1 MGTDCKFIR
10 DSGKNS
16 VTNTGLCGIIKLN
29 KYLMRGTQGDDN
41 DVKKMTKLLCALL
54 CGVLVCGAVAAAVP
68 KDDTD
73 VAPAPRQVQAAIMN
87 GKDPTTTETM
97 KKGETIQL
105 VVKQDDDSSEKQT
118 AGSGSGNP
126 SESESDWE
134 IQEQQGQNV
143 IELAP
148 KTGIVKAKEAGEAT
162 VVKRVTGGVAACK
175 IIVDDKTAV
184 EKLVI
189 KGSQDMRVG
198 ETQKLQLSIEPEQ
211 AQNDAEVTWKSDQ
224 PEILSVDET
233 GKVTAHQS
241 GSATI
246 TATADSVQGKLTISV
261 NPNLTAL
268 KIVPDSM
275 KMFVGDSI
283 AVQIEATPADANLDA
298 LQWKSDNAEI
308 AYYKDGRIY
317 GVGVGTTRITASVGD
332 VTASCTVRVAINGS
346 ISLDKKSMTLQVG
359 KTGQLQANTTG
370 ALEGQKITW
379 RSSNPAVASVDAAGK
394 VRANKEGSA
403 EITAEALGVKAAC
416 QVTVT
421 GSKKQPDNNK
431 PTNNKPNNNII
442 GTKRPITG
450 IGSTFLYMPRQN
462 TGSTF
467 LYMPGSTVTI
477 SEFAYTMP
485 KNVPDVVYLTID
497 SKLDDVTS
505 SIADT
510 LSANAMQATF
520 FVSIDNLYGAD
531 DTLRHLTGDGNSVGL
546 LLTPEQANSG
556 NAVALLDQANEQL
569 SVITGMPTRLV
580 RISGGSSG
588 KLNRDAL
595 HALLNAGYRV
605 WDWNTSANESSQAA
619 DASYRAVSKAIDTTG
634 TVAVRFDGSVA
645 TDTVFR
651 QLLPYM
657 KYCGIQAKAIQAS
670 DNAVCNTAAG

>member
-68 KDDTD
+68 KDDN
-73 VAPAPRQVQAAIMN
+73 AAIAAPVR
-87 GKDPTTTETM
+87 KQIVLEPDKPRTATM
-97 KKGETIQL
+97 KIGEQ
-105 VVKQDDDSSEKQT
+105 VKLAIGYANAGIKSESQ
-118 AGSGSGNP
+118 GSGSGE
-126 SESESDWE
+126 ESGQDTPWGILDDSDAVTVDAETGVVTAEKEGTATIGKNLADGRE
-134 IQEQQGQNV
+134 ILCTIKVSGYAVKQITIEGTQE
-143 IELAP
+143 
-148 KTGIVKAKEAGEAT
+148 
-162 VVKRVTGGVAACK
+162 
-175 IIVDDKTAV
+175 
-184 EKLVI
+184 
-189 KGSQDMRVG
+189 MRIG

-261 NPNLTAL
+261 QPGLTGILL
-268 KIVPDSM
+268 KPQ
-275 KMFVGDSI
+275 KMELHVGES
-283 AVQIEATPADANLDA
+283 AGIEADPVPADADLEGLTWNS
-298 LQWKSDNAEI
+298 SDESV
-308 AYYKDGRIY
+308 AYYKDGTIY
-317 GVGVGTTRITASVGD
+317 AAGAGTAKITASVGSVSAACD
-332 VTASCTVRVAINGS
+332 VRVVIDGGITITPNRV
-346 ISLDKKSMTLQVG
+346 SLE
-359 KTGQLQANTTG
+359 TGNSKQLTANVTG
-370 ALEGQKITW
+370 DLKGQKITW
-379 RSSNPAVASVDAAGK
+379 RSSNPAVASVDVAGK

-431 PTNNKPNNNII
+431 PTNNKPNNNIT

-485 KNVPDVVYLTID
+485 KNVPDAVYLTID

-531 DTLRHLTGDGNSVGL
+531 DTLRHLTGNGNSVGL

>member
-10 DSGKNS
+10 DFSKNS

-29 KYLMRGTQGDDN
+29 KYLMRGSQGDDN

-54 CGVLVCGAVAAAVP
+54 CGVLVCGAVAVAVP
-68 KDDTD
+68 KDDQETTP
-73 VAPAPRQVQAAIMN
+73 VPRQVPVEIVT
-87 GKDPTTTETM
+87 GDSKTSVSM
-97 KKGETIQL
+97 KQNEQIQL
-105 VVKQDDDSSEKQT
+105 VVKEESQPEQPMT
-118 AGSGSGNP
+118 GSGSGNP
-126 SESESDWE
+126 SDSESDWE
-134 IQEQQGQNV
+134 IKEGNDI
-143 IELAP
+143 IELDGT
-148 KTGIVKAKEAGEAT
+148 TGVVSTKKAGIAEVA
-162 VVKRVTGGVAACK
+162 KRVKGGVAACV
-175 IIVDDKTAV
+175 IEVSGYAV
-184 EKLVI
+184 EQI
-189 KGSQDMRVG
+189 TIEGAQEMRIG
-198 ETQKLQLSIEPEQ
+198 ETQNLKLSIMPTE
-211 AQNDAEVTWKSDQ
+211 AQDDANVTWTSDR

-246 TATADSVQGKLTISV
+246 TATADSAQGKLTISV
-261 NPNLTAL
+261 QPGLTGILL
-268 KIVPDSM
+268 KPQ
-275 KMFVGDSI
+275 KMELHVGGS
-283 AVQIEATPADANLDA
+283 AGIEADPVPADADLEGLTWNS
-298 LQWKSDNAEI
+298 SDESV
-308 AYYKDGRIY
+308 AYYKDGTIY
-317 GVGVGTTRITASVGD
+317 AAGAGTAKITASVGSVSATCD
-332 VTASCTVRVAINGS
+332 VRVVVDGGITITPNRV
-346 ISLDKKSMTLQVG
+346 SLE
-359 KTGQLQANTTG
+359 TGNSKQLTANTTG
-370 ALEGQKITW
+370 DLKGQKITW

-403 EITAEALGVKAAC
+403 EITAEALGAKAAC

-431 PTNNKPNNNII
+431 PTNNKPNNNIT
-442 GTKRPITG
+442 GTKKPITG
-450 IGSTFLYMPRQN
+450 TGSTFLYVPRQN

-485 KNVPDVVYLTID
+485 KNVPDAVYLTID

-619 DASYRAVSKAIDTTG
+619 DASYQAVSKAIDTTG
-634 TVAVRFDGSVA
+634 TVAVRFDGTVA

>member
-10 DSGKNS
+10 DFSKNS

-29 KYLMRGTQGDDN
+29 KYLMRGSQGDDN

-54 CGVLVCGAVAAAVP
+54 CGVLVCGAVAVAVP
-68 KDDTD
+68 KDDN
-73 VAPAPRQVQAAIMN
+73 AAIAAPVR
-87 GKDPTTTETM
+87 KQIVLEPDKPRTATM
-97 KKGETIQL
+97 KIGEQ
-105 VVKQDDDSSEKQT
+105 VKLAIGYANAGIKSESQ
-118 AGSGSGNP
+118 GSGSGE
-126 SESESDWE
+126 ESGQDTPWGILDDSDAVTVDAETGVVTAEKEGTATIGKNLADGRE
-134 IQEQQGQNV
+134 ILCTIKVSGYAVKQITIEGTQE
-143 IELAP
+143 
-148 KTGIVKAKEAGEAT
+148 
-162 VVKRVTGGVAACK
+162 
-175 IIVDDKTAV
+175 
-184 EKLVI
+184 
-189 KGSQDMRVG
+189 MRIG

-233 GKVTAHQS
+233 GKVAAHQS

-283 AVQIEATPADANLDA
+283 AVQIETTPADANLDA

-317 GVGVGTTRITASVGD
+317 GIGVGTTRITASVGD

-379 RSSNPAVASVDAAGK
+379 RSSNPAVASVDASGK

-403 EITAEALGVKAAC
+403 EITAEALGAKAAC

-421 GSKKQPDNNK
+421 GGKKQPDNNK
-431 PTNNKPNNNII
+431 PTNNKPNNNIT
-442 GTKRPITG
+442 GTKKPITG
-450 IGSTFLYMPRQN
+450 TGSTFLYMPRQN

-485 KNVPDVVYLTID
+485 KNVPDAVYLTID

-546 LLTPEQANSG
+546 LLTPEQANGG

-619 DASYRAVSKAIDTTG
+619 DASYQAVSKAIDTTG

>member
-10 DSGKNS
+10 DFSKNS

-29 KYLMRGTQGDDN
+29 KYLMRGSQGDDN

-68 KDDTD
+68 KDDN
-73 VAPAPRQVQAAIMN
+73 AAIAAPVRTQIVLEPEN
-87 GKDPTTTETM
+87 QKTVTL
-97 KKGETIQL
+97 KIGEQIKL
-105 VVKQDDDSSEKQT
+105 AVGYISAGEKSENKT
-118 AGSGSGNP
+118 AGSG
-126 SESESDWE
+126 ESTSKETKWGVINDSDA
-134 IQEQQGQNV
+134 V
-143 IELAP
+143 IVDEE
-148 KTGIVKAKEAGEAT
+148 TGVVTAEKEGEAQVGKILADGREILCT
-162 VVKRVTGGVAACK
+162 IKVSGYAVKQIT
-175 IIVDDKTAV
+175 
-184 EKLVI
+184 I
-189 KGSQDMRVG
+189 KGTQEMRIG
-198 ETQKLQLSIEPEQ
+198 ETQNLKLSIKPTE
-211 AQNDAEVTWKSDQ
+211 AQDDANVTWKSDR

-246 TATADSVQGKLTISV
+246 TATADSAQGKLTISV

-283 AVQIEATPADANLDA
+283 AVQIETTPADANLDA

-317 GVGVGTTRITASVGD
+317 GIGVGTTRITASVGD
-332 VTASCTVRVAINGS
+332 VTASCTVRVAINGC

-431 PTNNKPNNNII
+431 PTNNKPNNNIT

-450 IGSTFLYMPRQN
+450 TGSTFLYMPRQN

-485 KNVPDVVYLTID
+485 KNVPDAVYLTID

-546 LLTPEQANSG
+546 LLTPEQANGG

>member
-29 KYLMRGTQGDDN
+29 KYLMRGSQGDDN

-54 CGVLVCGAVAAAVP
+54 CGVLVCGAVAVAVP
-68 KDDTD
+68 KDEQGTTP
-73 VAPAPRQVQAAIMN
+73 VPRQVPVEIVT
-87 GKDPTTTETM
+87 GDSKTSVSM
-97 KKGETIQL
+97 KQNEQIQL
-105 VVKQDDDSSEKQT
+105 VVKEESQPEQPMT
-118 AGSGSGNP
+118 GSGSGNP
-126 SESESDWE
+126 SDSESEWE
-134 IQEQQGQNV
+134 IKEGNDI
-143 IELAP
+143 IELDGT
-148 KTGIVKAKEAGEAT
+148 TGVVSAKKAGIAEVA
-162 VVKRVTGGVAACK
+162 KRVKGGVAACV
-175 IIVDDKTAV
+175 IQVSGYAV
-184 EKLVI
+184 EQI
-189 KGSQDMRVG
+189 TIEGTQEMRIG
-198 ETQKLQLSIEPEQ
+198 ETQNLKLSITPTE
-211 AQNDAEVTWKSDQ
+211 AQDDANVTWTSDR

-268 KIVPDSM
+268 KIVPDRM

-283 AVQIEATPADANLDA
+283 AVQIETTPADANLDA

-379 RSSNPAVASVDAAGK
+379 RSSTPAVASVDASGK
-394 VRANKEGSA
+394 VHANKEGSA
-403 EITAEALGVKAAC
+403 EITAEALGAKAAC

-431 PTNNKPNNNII
+431 PTNNKPNNNIT

-450 IGSTFLYMPRQN
+450 TGSTFLYVPRQN

-485 KNVPDVVYLTID
+485 KNVPDAVYLTID

-556 NAVALLDQANEQL
+556 SAVALLDQANEQL

-619 DASYRAVSKAIDTTG
+619 DASYQAVSKAIDTTG
-634 TVAVRFDGSVA
+634 TVAVRFDGTVA

>member
-10 DSGKNS
+10 DFSKNS

-54 CGVLVCGAVAAAVP
+54 CGVLVCGAVAVAVP
-68 KDDTD
+68 KDDN
-73 VAPAPRQVQAAIMN
+73 AAIAAPVR
-87 GKDPTTTETM
+87 KQIVLEPDKPRTATM
-97 KKGETIQL
+97 KIGEQ
-105 VVKQDDDSSEKQT
+105 VKLAIGYANAGIKSESQ
-118 AGSGSGNP
+118 GSGSGE
-126 SESESDWE
+126 ESGQDTPWGILDDSDAVTVDAETGVVTAEKEGTATIGKNLADGRE
-134 IQEQQGQNV
+134 ILCTIKVSGYAVKQITIEGTQE
-143 IELAP
+143 
-148 KTGIVKAKEAGEAT
+148 
-162 VVKRVTGGVAACK
+162 
-175 IIVDDKTAV
+175 
-184 EKLVI
+184 
-189 KGSQDMRVG
+189 MRIG

-283 AVQIEATPADANLDA
+283 AVQIETTPADANLDA

-317 GVGVGTTRITASVGD
+317 GIGVGTTRITASVGD

-403 EITAEALGVKAAC
+403 EITAEVLGAKAAC

-431 PTNNKPNNNII
+431 PTNNKPNNNIT

-450 IGSTFLYMPRQN
+450 TGSTFLYIPRQN

-485 KNVPDVVYLTID
+485 KNVPDAVYLTID

>member
-68 KDDTD
+68 KDDQGTT
-73 VAPAPRQVQAAIMN
+73 PAPRQVPVDIVT
-87 GKDPTTTETM
+87 GDSRTSVSM
-97 KKGETIQL
+97 KQNEQIQL
-105 VVKQDDDSSEKQT
+105 VVKEENQPEQPMT
-118 AGSGSGNP
+118 GSGSGNP
-126 SESESDWE
+126 SDSESEWE
-134 IQEQQGQNV
+134 IKKGSDI
-143 IELAP
+143 IELDGT
-148 KTGIVKAKEAGEAT
+148 TGVVSAKKAGTAEVA
-162 VVKRVTGGVAACK
+162 KRVKGGVAACV
-175 IIVDDKTAV
+175 IEVSGYAV
-184 EKLVI
+184 EQITV
-189 KGSQDMRVG
+189 KGAQEMRIG
-198 ETQKLQLSIEPEQ
+198 ETQNLQPSITPIE
-211 AQNDAEVTWKSDQ
+211 AQDDANVTWTSDR

-246 TATADSVQGKLTISV
+246 TATADSVHGELTISV

-268 KIVPDSM
+268 KIVPDRM

-283 AVQIEATPADANLDA
+283 AVQIETTPADANLDA

-431 PTNNKPNNNII
+431 PTNNKPNNNIT

-450 IGSTFLYMPRQN
+450 TGSTFLYMPRQN

-485 KNVPDVVYLTID
+485 KNVPDAVYLTID

-531 DTLRHLTGDGNSVGL
+531 DTLRHLTGNGNSIGL

-605 WDWNTSANESSQAA
+605 WDWNASANESSQAA

>member
-10 DSGKNS
+10 DFSKNS

-29 KYLMRGTQGDDN
+29 KYLMRGSQGDDN

-54 CGVLVCGAVAAAVP
+54 CGVLVCGAVAVAVP
-68 KDDTD
+68 KDDN
-73 VAPAPRQVQAAIMN
+73 AAIAAPVRTQIVLEPESQ
-87 GKDPTTTETM
+87 KTVTL
-97 KKGETIQL
+97 KIGEQIKL
-105 VVKQDDDSSEKQT
+105 SVGYISAGEKSENKT
-118 AGSGSGNP
+118 AGSG
-126 SESESDWE
+126 ESTSKETKWGVINDSDA
-134 IQEQQGQNV
+134 V
-143 IELAP
+143 IVDEE
-148 KTGIVKAKEAGEAT
+148 TGVVTAKKEGEAQVGKILADGREILCT
-162 VVKRVTGGVAACK
+162 IKVSGYAVKQITIEG
-175 IIVDDKTAV
+175 TQ
-184 EKLVI
+184 E
-189 KGSQDMRVG
+189 MRIG
-198 ETQKLQLSIEPEQ
+198 ETQNLKLSITPTE
-211 AQNDAEVTWKSDQ
+211 AQDDAKVTWKSDR

-246 TATADSVQGKLTISV
+246 TATADSAQGKLTISV

-317 GVGVGTTRITASVGD
+317 GIGVGTTRITASVGD

-403 EITAEALGVKAAC
+403 EITAEALGAKAAC

-431 PTNNKPNNNII
+431 PTNNKPNNNIT

-485 KNVPDVVYLTID
+485 KNVPDAVYLTID

-546 LLTPEQANSG
+546 LLTPEQANGG

-619 DASYRAVSKAIDTTG
+619 DASYQAVSKAIDTTG
-634 TVAVRFDGSVA
+634 TVAVRFDGTVA

>member
-68 KDDTD
+68 KDDN
-73 VAPAPRQVQAAIMN
+73 AAIAAPVR
-87 GKDPTTTETM
+87 KQIVLEPDKPRTATM
-97 KKGETIQL
+97 KIGEQ
-105 VVKQDDDSSEKQT
+105 VKLAIGYANAGIKSESQ
-118 AGSGSGNP
+118 GSGSGE
-126 SESESDWE
+126 ESGQDTPWGILDDSDAVTVDAETGVVTAEKEGTATIGKNLADGRE
-134 IQEQQGQNV
+134 ILCTIKVSGYAVKQITVKGAQE
-143 IELAP
+143 
-148 KTGIVKAKEAGEAT
+148 
-162 VVKRVTGGVAACK
+162 
-175 IIVDDKTAV
+175 
-184 EKLVI
+184 
-189 KGSQDMRVG
+189 MRIG
-198 ETQKLQLSIEPEQ
+198 ETQNLKLSIKPTE
-211 AQNDAEVTWKSDQ
+211 AQDDANVTWKSDR

-283 AVQIEATPADANLDA
+283 AVQIETTPADANLDA

-317 GVGVGTTRITASVGD
+317 GIGVGTTRITASVGD

-421 GSKKQPDNNK
+421 GNKKQPDNNK
-431 PTNNKPNNNII
+431 PTNNKPNNNIT

-485 KNVPDVVYLTID
+485 KNVPDAVYLTID

-531 DTLRHLTGDGNSVGL
+531 DTLRHLTGNGNSVGL
-546 LLTPEQANSG
+546 LLTPEQANGG

>member
-68 KDDTD
+68 KDDN
-73 VAPAPRQVQAAIMN
+73 AAIAAPVRTQIVLEPEN
-87 GKDPTTTETM
+87 PKTVTLKIGEQIKLSVGSANIGK
-97 KKGETIQL
+97 K
-105 VVKQDDDSSEKQT
+105 SENQA
-118 AGSGSGNP
+118 AGSGESADKDTNWGIWDGDSDAVTVEKESGVVTA
-126 SESESDWE
+126 E
-134 IQEQQGQNV
+134 
-143 IELAP
+143 
-148 KTGIVKAKEAGEAT
+148 KTGTAT
-162 VVKRVTGGVAACK
+162 VGKILGDGREVSCTIKVSGYAVKQITIEG
-175 IIVDDKTAV
+175 TQ
-184 EKLVI
+184 E
-189 KGSQDMRVG
+189 MRIG
-198 ETQKLQLSIEPEQ
+198 ETQNLKLSITPTE
-211 AQNDAEVTWKSDQ
+211 AQDDAKVTWKSDR

-246 TATADSVQGKLTISV
+246 TATADSAQGKLTISV

-283 AVQIEATPADANLDA
+283 AVQIETTPADANLDA

-317 GVGVGTTRITASVGD
+317 GIGVGTTRITASVGD

-431 PTNNKPNNNII
+431 PTNNKPNNNIT

-450 IGSTFLYMPRQN
+450 IGSTFLYVPRQN

-485 KNVPDVVYLTID
+485 KNVPDAVYLTID

-531 DTLRHLTGDGNSVGL
+531 DTLRHLMGDGNSVGL
-546 LLTPEQANSG
+546 LLTPEQANGG

>member
-68 KDDTD
+68 KDDQGTT
-73 VAPAPRQVQAAIMN
+73 PAPRQVPVDIVT
-87 GKDPTTTETM
+87 GDSRTSVSM
-97 KKGETIQL
+97 KQNEQIQL
-105 VVKQDDDSSEKQT
+105 VVKEENQPEQPMT
-118 AGSGSGNP
+118 GSGSGNP
-126 SESESDWE
+126 SDSESEWE
-134 IQEQQGQNV
+134 IKKGSDI
-143 IELAP
+143 IELDGT
-148 KTGIVKAKEAGEAT
+148 TGVVSAKKAGTAEVA
-162 VVKRVTGGVAACK
+162 KRVKGGVAACV
-175 IIVDDKTAV
+175 IEVSGYAV
-184 EKLVI
+184 EQITV
-189 KGSQDMRVG
+189 KGTQEMRIG
-198 ETQKLQLSIEPEQ
+198 ETQNLKLSITPTE
-211 AQNDAEVTWKSDQ
+211 AQDDANVTWTSDR

-246 TATADSVQGKLTISV
+246 TATADSVHGELTISV

-268 KIVPDSM
+268 KIVPDRM

-283 AVQIEATPADANLDA
+283 AVQIETTPADANLDA

-431 PTNNKPNNNII
+431 PTNNKPNNNIT

-450 IGSTFLYMPRQN
+450 TGSTFLYMPRQN

-485 KNVPDVVYLTID
+485 KNVPDAVYLTID

-531 DTLRHLTGDGNSVGL
+531 DTLRHLTGNGNSVGL

-605 WDWNTSANESSQAA
+605 WDWNASANESSQAA

>member
-68 KDDTD
+68 KDDN
-73 VAPAPRQVQAAIMN
+73 AAIAAPVRTQIVLEPEN
-87 GKDPTTTETM
+87 PKTVTL
-97 KKGETIQL
+97 KIGEQIKL
-105 VVKQDDDSSEKQT
+105 AVGYISAGEKSENKT
-118 AGSGSGNP
+118 AGSG
-126 SESESDWE
+126 ESASKETKWSVINDSDA
-134 IQEQQGQNV
+134 V
-143 IELAP
+143 IVDE
-148 KTGIVKAKEAGEAT
+148 KTGVVTAKKEGEAQVGKILADGREILCT
-162 VVKRVTGGVAACK
+162 IKVSGYAVKQIT
-175 IIVDDKTAV
+175 
-184 EKLVI
+184 I
-189 KGSQDMRVG
+189 KGTQEMRIG
-198 ETQKLQLSIEPEQ
+198 ETQNLKLSIKPTE
-211 AQNDAEVTWKSDQ
+211 AQDDAKVTWKSDR

-246 TATADSVQGKLTISV
+246 TATADSAQGKLTISV

-283 AVQIEATPADANLDA
+283 AVQIETTPADANLDA

-317 GVGVGTTRITASVGD
+317 GIGVGTTRITASVGD

-403 EITAEALGVKAAC
+403 EITAEALGAKAAC
-416 QVTVT
+416 QITVT

-431 PTNNKPNNNII
+431 PTNNKPNNNIT

-485 KNVPDVVYLTID
+485 KNVPDAVYLTID

-531 DTLRHLTGDGNSVGL
+531 DTLRHLMGDGNSVGL

>member
-10 DSGKNS
+10 DFSKNS

-29 KYLMRGTQGDDN
+29 KYLMRGSQGDDN

-54 CGVLVCGAVAAAVP
+54 CGVLVCGAVAVAVP
-68 KDDTD
+68 KDDN
-73 VAPAPRQVQAAIMN
+73 AAIAAPVRTQIVLEPESQ
-87 GKDPTTTETM
+87 KTVTL
-97 KKGETIQL
+97 KIGEQIKL
-105 VVKQDDDSSEKQT
+105 AVGYISAGEKSENKT
-118 AGSGSGNP
+118 AGSG
-126 SESESDWE
+126 ESTSKETKWGVINDSDA
-134 IQEQQGQNV
+134 V
-143 IELAP
+143 IVDEE
-148 KTGIVKAKEAGEAT
+148 TGVVTAKKEGEAQVGKILADGREVLCT
-162 VVKRVTGGVAACK
+162 IKVSGYAVKQITIEGAQ
-175 IIVDDKTAV
+175 
-184 EKLVI
+184 E
-189 KGSQDMRVG
+189 MRIG
-198 ETQKLQLSIEPEQ
+198 ETQNLKLSIMPTE
-211 AQNDAEVTWKSDQ
+211 AQDGANVIWTSDR

-246 TATADSVQGKLTISV
+246 TATADSMQGKLTISV

-268 KIVPDSM
+268 KIVPDRM

-283 AVQIEATPADANLDA
+283 AVQIETTPADANLDA

-359 KTGQLQANTTG
+359 KNGQLQANTTG

-379 RSSNPAVASVDAAGK
+379 RSSNPAVASVDASGK

-403 EITAEALGVKAAC
+403 EITAEALGAKAAC

-431 PTNNKPNNNII
+431 PTNNKPNNNIT
-442 GTKRPITG
+442 GTKKPITG
-450 IGSTFLYMPRQN
+450 

-485 KNVPDVVYLTID
+485 KNVPDAVYLTID

-546 LLTPEQANSG
+546 LLTPEQANGG

-619 DASYRAVSKAIDTTG
+619 DASYQAVSKAIDTTG

>member
-68 KDDTD
+68 KDDQGTTS
-73 VAPAPRQVQAAIMN
+73 APRQVPVDIVT
-87 GKDPTTTETM
+87 GDSRTSVSM
-97 KKGETIQL
+97 KQNEQIQL
-105 VVKQDDDSSEKQT
+105 VVKEENQPEQPMT
-118 AGSGSGNP
+118 GSGSGNP
-126 SESESDWE
+126 SDSESEWE
-134 IQEQQGQNV
+134 IKKGSDI
-143 IELAP
+143 IELDGT
-148 KTGIVKAKEAGEAT
+148 TGVVSAKKAGTAEVA
-162 VVKRVTGGVAACK
+162 KRVKGGVAACV
-175 IIVDDKTAV
+175 IEVSGYAV
-184 EKLVI
+184 EQITV
-189 KGSQDMRVG
+189 KGAQEMRIG
-198 ETQKLQLSIEPEQ
+198 ETQNLKPSITPIE
-211 AQNDAEVTWKSDQ
+211 AQDDANVTWTSDR

-246 TATADSVQGKLTISV
+246 TATADSVHGELTISV
-261 NPNLTAL
+261 NPNLIAL
-268 KIVPDSM
+268 KIVPDRM

-283 AVQIEATPADANLDA
+283 AVQIETTPADANLDA

-431 PTNNKPNNNII
+431 PTNNKPNNNIT

-485 KNVPDVVYLTID
+485 KNVPDAVYLTID

-531 DTLRHLTGDGNSVGL
+531 DTLRHLTGNGNSVGL

-670 DNAVCNTAAG
+670 DNAVCNTAAR

>member
-10 DSGKNS
+10 DFSKNS

-29 KYLMRGTQGDDN
+29 KYLMRGSQGDDN

-54 CGVLVCGAVAAAVP
+54 CGVLVCGAVAVAVP
-68 KDDTD
+68 KDDN
-73 VAPAPRQVQAAIMN
+73 AAIAAPVRTQIVLEPESQ
-87 GKDPTTTETM
+87 KTVTL
-97 KKGETIQL
+97 KIGEQIKL
-105 VVKQDDDSSEKQT
+105 SVGYISAGEKSENKT
-118 AGSGSGNP
+118 AGSG
-126 SESESDWE
+126 ESTSKETKWGVINDSDA
-134 IQEQQGQNV
+134 V
-143 IELAP
+143 IVDEE
-148 KTGIVKAKEAGEAT
+148 TGVVTAEKEGEAQVGKILADGREILCT
-162 VVKRVTGGVAACK
+162 IKVSGYAVKQIT
-175 IIVDDKTAV
+175 
-184 EKLVI
+184 I
-189 KGSQDMRVG
+189 KGTQEMRIG
-198 ETQKLQLSIEPEQ
+198 ETQNLKLSIMPTE
-211 AQNDAEVTWKSDQ
+211 AQDDANVTWKSDR

-246 TATADSVQGKLTISV
+246 TATADSAQGKLTISV

-283 AVQIEATPADANLDA
+283 AVQIETTPADANLDA

-317 GVGVGTTRITASVGD
+317 GIGVGTTRITASVGD

-431 PTNNKPNNNII
+431 PTNNKPNNNIT

-450 IGSTFLYMPRQN
+450 TGSTFLYMPRQN

-485 KNVPDVVYLTID
+485 KNVPDAVYLTID

-546 LLTPEQANSG
+546 LLTPEQANGG

-619 DASYRAVSKAIDTTG
+619 DASYQAVSKAIDTTG

>member
-1 MGTDCKFIR
+1 
-10 DSGKNS
+10 
-16 VTNTGLCGIIKLN
+16 
-29 KYLMRGTQGDDN
+29 MRGTQGDDN

-68 KDDTD
+68 KDDN
-73 VAPAPRQVQAAIMN
+73 AAIAAPVRTQIVLEPEN
-87 GKDPTTTETM
+87 PKTVTL
-97 KKGETIQL
+97 KIGEQIKL
-105 VVKQDDDSSEKQT
+105 SVGYISAGEKSENKT
-118 AGSGSGNP
+118 AGSG
-126 SESESDWE
+126 ESASKETKWSVINDSDA
-134 IQEQQGQNV
+134 V
-143 IELAP
+143 IVDE
-148 KTGIVKAKEAGEAT
+148 KTGVVTAKKEGEAQVGKILADGREILCT
-162 VVKRVTGGVAACK
+162 IKVSGYAVKQITIEG
-175 IIVDDKTAV
+175 TQ
-184 EKLVI
+184 E
-189 KGSQDMRVG
+189 MRIG
-198 ETQKLQLSIEPEQ
+198 ETQNLKLSIKPTE
-211 AQNDAEVTWKSDQ
+211 AQDDAKVTWKSDR

-246 TATADSVQGKLTISV
+246 TATADSMQGKLTISV
-261 NPNLTAL
+261 QPGLTGILL
-268 KIVPDSM
+268 KPQ
-275 KMFVGDSI
+275 KMELHVGES
-283 AVQIEATPADANLDA
+283 AGIEADPVPADADLEGLTWNS
-298 LQWKSDNAEI
+298 SDESV
-308 AYYKDGRIY
+308 AYYKDGTIY
-317 GVGVGTTRITASVGD
+317 AAGAGTAKITASVGSVSAACD
-332 VTASCTVRVAINGS
+332 VRVVIDGGITITPNRV
-346 ISLDKKSMTLQVG
+346 SLE
-359 KTGQLQANTTG
+359 TGNSKQLTANATG
-370 ALEGQKITW
+370 DLKGQKITW

-431 PTNNKPNNNII
+431 PTNNKPNNNIT

-450 IGSTFLYMPRQN
+450 IGSTFLYVPRQN

-485 KNVPDVVYLTID
+485 KNVPDAVYLTID

-546 LLTPEQANSG
+546 LLTPEQANGG

>member
-68 KDDTD
+68 KDDN
-73 VAPAPRQVQAAIMN
+73 AAIAAPVRTQIVLEPESQ
-87 GKDPTTTETM
+87 KTVTL
-97 KKGETIQL
+97 KIGEQIKLSVGYISTGE
-105 VVKQDDDSSEKQT
+105 KSENKT
-118 AGSGSGNP
+118 AGSG
-126 SESESDWE
+126 ESASKETKWSVINDSDA
-134 IQEQQGQNV
+134 V
-143 IELAP
+143 IVDE
-148 KTGIVKAKEAGEAT
+148 KTGVVTAKKEGEAQVGKILADGREILCT
-162 VVKRVTGGVAACK
+162 IKVSGYAVKQITIEG
-175 IIVDDKTAV
+175 TQ
-184 EKLVI
+184 E
-189 KGSQDMRVG
+189 MRIG
-198 ETQKLQLSIEPEQ
+198 ETQNLKLSITPTE
-211 AQNDAEVTWKSDQ
+211 AQDDAKVTWKSDR

-246 TATADSVQGKLTISV
+246 TATADSMQGKLTISV
-261 NPNLTAL
+261 QPGLTGILL
-268 KIVPDSM
+268 KPQ
-275 KMFVGDSI
+275 KMELHVGES
-283 AVQIEATPADANLDA
+283 AGIEADPVPADADLEGLTWNS
-298 LQWKSDNAEI
+298 SDESV
-308 AYYKDGRIY
+308 AYYKDGTIY
-317 GVGVGTTRITASVGD
+317 AAGAGTAKITASVGSVSAACD
-332 VTASCTVRVAINGS
+332 VRVVINGG
-346 ISLDKKSMTLQVG
+346 ITITPNRVSLE
-359 KTGQLQANTTG
+359 TGNSKQLTANVTG
-370 ALEGQKITW
+370 DLKGQKITW

-431 PTNNKPNNNII
+431 PTNNKPNNNIT

-485 KNVPDVVYLTID
+485 KNIPDAVYLTVD

-531 DTLRHLTGDGNSVGL
+531 DTLRHLTGNGNSVGL

-634 TVAVRFDGSVA
+634 TVAVRFDGSVT

-657 KYCGIQAKAIQAS
+657 KYCGLQAKAIQAS

>member
-68 KDDTD
+68 KDDQGTT
-73 VAPAPRQVQAAIMN
+73 PAPRQVPVDIVT
-87 GKDPTTTETM
+87 GDSRTSVSM
-97 KKGETIQL
+97 KQNEQIQL
-105 VVKQDDDSSEKQT
+105 VVKEENQPEQPMT
-118 AGSGSGNP
+118 GSGSGNP
-126 SESESDWE
+126 SDSESEWE
-134 IQEQQGQNV
+134 IKKGSDI
-143 IELAP
+143 IELDGT
-148 KTGIVKAKEAGEAT
+148 TGVVSAKKAGTAEVA
-162 VVKRVTGGVAACK
+162 KRVKGGVAACV
-175 IIVDDKTAV
+175 IEVSGYAV
-184 EKLVI
+184 EQITV
-189 KGSQDMRVG
+189 KGAQEMRIG
-198 ETQKLQLSIEPEQ
+198 ETQNLKPSITPIE
-211 AQNDAEVTWKSDQ
+211 AQDDANVTWTSDR

-246 TATADSVQGKLTISV
+246 TATADSVHGELTISV

-268 KIVPDSM
+268 KIVPDRM

-283 AVQIEATPADANLDA
+283 AVQIETTPADANLDA

-431 PTNNKPNNNII
+431 PTNNKPNNNIT

-485 KNVPDVVYLTID
+485 KNVPDAVYLTID

-531 DTLRHLTGDGNSVGL
+531 DTLRHLTGNGNSVGL

-605 WDWNTSANESSQAA
+605 WDWNASANESSQAA

>member
-68 KDDTD
+68 KDDQGTT
-73 VAPAPRQVQAAIMN
+73 PAPRQVPVEIVT
-87 GKDPTTTETM
+87 GDSRTSVSM
-97 KKGETIQL
+97 KQNEKIQL
-105 VVKQDDDSSEKQT
+105 VVKEESQPEQT
-118 AGSGSGNP
+118 MTGSGSGTP
-126 SESESDWE
+126 SDSKSEWKIEKGND
-134 IQEQQGQNV
+134 I
-143 IELAP
+143 IELDGT
-148 KTGIVKAKEAGEAT
+148 TGVVSAKKAGTAEVA
-162 VVKRVTGGVAACK
+162 KRVKGGVAACV
-175 IIVDDKTAV
+175 IEVSGYAV
-184 EKLVI
+184 KQITIE
-189 KGSQDMRVG
+189 GTQEMRIG
-198 ETQKLQLSIEPEQ
+198 ETQNLKLSITPTE
-211 AQNDAEVTWKSDQ
+211 AQDDAKVTWKSDR

-246 TATADSVQGKLTISV
+246 TATADSVHGELTISV
-261 NPNLTAL
+261 QPGLTGILL
-268 KIVPDSM
+268 KPQ
-275 KMFVGDSI
+275 KMELHVGES
-283 AVQIEATPADANLDA
+283 AGVEADPVPADADLEGLTWNS
-298 LQWKSDNAEI
+298 SDESV
-308 AYYKDGRIY
+308 AYYKDGTIY
-317 GVGVGTTRITASVGD
+317 AAGAGTAKITASVGSVSAVCD
-332 VTASCTVRVAINGS
+332 VRVVIDGN
-346 ISLDKKSMTLQVG
+346 ITITPNRVSLE
-359 KTGQLQANTTG
+359 TGNSKQLTANATG
-370 ALEGQKITW
+370 DLKGQKITW

-485 KNVPDVVYLTID
+485 KNVPDAVYLTID

-531 DTLRHLTGDGNSVGL
+531 DTLRHLTGNGNSVGL

>member
-68 KDDTD
+68 KDDQGTT
-73 VAPAPRQVQAAIMN
+73 PAPRQVPVDIVT
-87 GKDPTTTETM
+87 GDSRTSVSM
-97 KKGETIQL
+97 KQNEQIQL
-105 VVKQDDDSSEKQT
+105 VVKEENQPEQPMT
-118 AGSGSGNP
+118 GSGSGNP
-126 SESESDWE
+126 SDSESEWE
-134 IQEQQGQNV
+134 IKKGSDI
-143 IELAP
+143 IELDGT
-148 KTGIVKAKEAGEAT
+148 TGVVSAKKAGTAEVA
-162 VVKRVTGGVAACK
+162 KRVKGGVAACV
-175 IIVDDKTAV
+175 IEVSGYAV
-184 EKLVI
+184 EQITV
-189 KGSQDMRVG
+189 KGAQEMRIG
-198 ETQKLQLSIEPEQ
+198 ETQNLQPSITPIE
-211 AQNDAEVTWKSDQ
+211 AQDDANVTWTSDR

-246 TATADSVQGKLTISV
+246 TATADSVHGELTISV

-268 KIVPDSM
+268 KIVPDRM

-283 AVQIEATPADANLDA
+283 AVQIETTPADANLDA

-431 PTNNKPNNNII
+431 PTNNKPNNNIT

-450 IGSTFLYMPRQN
+450 TGSTFLYMPRQN

-485 KNVPDVVYLTID
+485 KNVPDAVYLTID

-531 DTLRHLTGDGNSVGL
+531 DTLRHLTGNGNSVGL

>member
-68 KDDTD
+68 KDDN
-73 VAPAPRQVQAAIMN
+73 AAIAAPVRTQIVLEPEN
-87 GKDPTTTETM
+87 PKTVTLKIGEQIKLSVGSANIGK
-97 KKGETIQL
+97 K
-105 VVKQDDDSSEKQT
+105 SENQA
-118 AGSGSGNP
+118 AGSG
-126 SESESDWE
+126 ESADKDTNWGIWDGDSDA
-134 IQEQQGQNV
+134 V
-143 IELAP
+143 IVDEE
-148 KTGIVKAKEAGEAT
+148 TGVVTAKKEGEAQ
-162 VVKRVTGGVAACK
+162 VGK
-175 IIVDDKTAV
+175 ILADGREILCTIKVSGYAV
-184 EKLVI
+184 EQITV
-189 KGSQDMRVG
+189 KGAQEMRIG
-198 ETQKLQLSIEPEQ
+198 ETQNLKLSIKPTE
-211 AQNDAEVTWKSDQ
+211 AQDDAKVTWKSDR

-283 AVQIEATPADANLDA
+283 AVQIETTPADANLDA

-317 GVGVGTTRITASVGD
+317 GIGVGTTRITASVGD

-431 PTNNKPNNNII
+431 PTNNKPNNNIT

-485 KNVPDVVYLTID
+485 KNVPDAVYLTID

-531 DTLRHLTGDGNSVGL
+531 DTLRHLTGNGNSVGL

>member
-29 KYLMRGTQGDDN
+29 KYLMRGSQGDDN

-54 CGVLVCGAVAAAVP
+54 CGVLVCGAVAVAVP
-68 KDDTD
+68 KDDQETTP
-73 VAPAPRQVQAAIMN
+73 VPRQVPVEIVT
-87 GKDPTTTETM
+87 GDSKTSVSM
-97 KKGETIQL
+97 KQNEQIQL
-105 VVKQDDDSSEKQT
+105 VVKEESQPEQPMT
-118 AGSGSGNP
+118 GSGSGNP
-126 SESESDWE
+126 SDSESEWE
-134 IQEQQGQNV
+134 IKEGNDI
-143 IELAP
+143 IELDGT
-148 KTGIVKAKEAGEAT
+148 TGVVSAKKAGIAEVA
-162 VVKRVTGGVAACK
+162 KRVKGGVAAC
-175 IIVDDKTAV
+175 
-184 EKLVI
+184 VI
-189 KGSQDMRVG
+189 KVSGYAVKQITIEGAQEMRIG
-198 ETQKLQLSIEPEQ
+198 ETQNLKLSIMPTE
-211 AQNDAEVTWKSDQ
+211 AQDDANVTWTSDK

-233 GKVTAHQS
+233 GKVTAHRS

-246 TATADSVQGKLTISV
+246 TATADSAQGKLTISV
-261 NPNLTAL
+261 QPGLTGILL
-268 KIVPDSM
+268 KPQ
-275 KMFVGDSI
+275 KMELHVGES
-283 AVQIEATPADANLDA
+283 AGIEADPVPTDADLEGLTWNS
-298 LQWKSDNAEI
+298 SDESV
-308 AYYKDGRIY
+308 AYYKDGTIY
-317 GVGVGTTRITASVGD
+317 AASAGTAKITASVGSVSATCD
-332 VTASCTVRVAINGS
+332 VRVVVDGGITITPNRV
-346 ISLDKKSMTLQVG
+346 SLE
-359 KTGQLQANTTG
+359 TGNSKQLTANTTG
-370 ALEGQKITW
+370 DLKGQKITW
-379 RSSNPAVASVDAAGK
+379 RSSNPAVASVDASGK

-403 EITAEALGVKAAC
+403 EITAEALGAKAAC

-431 PTNNKPNNNII
+431 PTNNKPNNNIT
-442 GTKRPITG
+442 GTKKPITG
-450 IGSTFLYMPRQN
+450 TGSTFLYMPRQN

-485 KNVPDVVYLTID
+485 KNVPDAVYLTID

>member
-68 KDDTD
+68 KDDQETT
-73 VAPAPRQVQAAIMN
+73 PAPRQVPVDIVT
-87 GKDPTTTETM
+87 GDSRTSVSM
-97 KKGETIQL
+97 KQNEQIQL
-105 VVKQDDDSSEKQT
+105 VVKEESQPEQPMT
-118 AGSGSGNP
+118 GSGSGTP
-126 SESESDWE
+126 SDSKSEWKIEKGND
-134 IQEQQGQNV
+134 I
-143 IELAP
+143 IELDGT
-148 KTGIVKAKEAGEAT
+148 TGVVSAKKAGTAEVA
-162 VVKRVTGGVAACK
+162 KRVKGGVAACV
-175 IIVDDKTAV
+175 IEVSGYAV
-184 EKLVI
+184 EQI
-189 KGSQDMRVG
+189 TIEGAQEMRIG
-198 ETQKLQLSIEPEQ
+198 ETQNLKPSITPIE
-211 AQNDAEVTWKSDQ
+211 AQDDANVTWTSDR

-246 TATADSVQGKLTISV
+246 TATADSVHGELTISV

-268 KIVPDSM
+268 KIVPDRM

-283 AVQIEATPADANLDA
+283 AVQIETTPADANLDA

-431 PTNNKPNNNII
+431 PTNNKPNNNIT

-485 KNVPDVVYLTID
+485 KNVPDAVYLTID

-531 DTLRHLTGDGNSVGL
+531 DTLRHLTGNGNSVGL

>member
-10 DSGKNS
+10 DFSKNS

-29 KYLMRGTQGDDN
+29 KYLMRGSQGDDN

-68 KDDTD
+68 KDDN
-73 VAPAPRQVQAAIMN
+73 AAIAAPVRTQIVLEPEN
-87 GKDPTTTETM
+87 QKTVTL
-97 KKGETIQL
+97 KIGEQIKL
-105 VVKQDDDSSEKQT
+105 AVGYISAGEKSENKT
-118 AGSGSGNP
+118 AGSG
-126 SESESDWE
+126 ESTSKETKWGVINDSDA
-134 IQEQQGQNV
+134 V
-143 IELAP
+143 IVDEE
-148 KTGIVKAKEAGEAT
+148 TGVVTAEKEGEAQVGKILADGREILCT
-162 VVKRVTGGVAACK
+162 IKVSGYAVKQIT
-175 IIVDDKTAV
+175 
-184 EKLVI
+184 I
-189 KGSQDMRVG
+189 KGTQEMRIG
-198 ETQKLQLSIEPEQ
+198 ETQNLKLSIMPTE
-211 AQNDAEVTWKSDQ
+211 AQDDANVTWKSDR

-246 TATADSVQGKLTISV
+246 TATADSAQGKLTISV

-283 AVQIEATPADANLDA
+283 AVQIETTPADANLDA

-317 GVGVGTTRITASVGD
+317 GIGVGTTRITASVGD

-431 PTNNKPNNNII
+431 PTNNKPNNNIT

-450 IGSTFLYMPRQN
+450 TGSTFLYMPRQN

-485 KNVPDVVYLTID
+485 KNVPDAVYLTID

-546 LLTPEQANSG
+546 LLTPEQANGG

-619 DASYRAVSKAIDTTG
+619 DASYQAVSKAIDTTG

>member
-10 DSGKNS
+10 DFSKNS

-29 KYLMRGTQGDDN
+29 KYLMRGSQGDDN

-68 KDDTD
+68 KDDN
-73 VAPAPRQVQAAIMN
+73 AAIAAPVRTQIVLEPEN
-87 GKDPTTTETM
+87 QKTVTL
-97 KKGETIQL
+97 KIGEQL
-105 VVKQDDDSSEKQT
+105 KLAVGYISAGEKSENKT
-118 AGSGSGNP
+118 AGSG
-126 SESESDWE
+126 ESTSKETKWGVINDSDA
-134 IQEQQGQNV
+134 V
-143 IELAP
+143 IVDEE
-148 KTGIVKAKEAGEAT
+148 TGVVTAEKEGEAQVGKILADGREILCT
-162 VVKRVTGGVAACK
+162 IKVSGYAVKQIT
-175 IIVDDKTAV
+175 
-184 EKLVI
+184 I
-189 KGSQDMRVG
+189 KGTQEMRIG
-198 ETQKLQLSIEPEQ
+198 ETQNLKLSIKPTE
-211 AQNDAEVTWKSDQ
+211 AQDDANVTWKSDR

-246 TATADSVQGKLTISV
+246 TATADSAQGKLTISV

-283 AVQIEATPADANLDA
+283 AVQIETTPADANLDA

-317 GVGVGTTRITASVGD
+317 GIGVGTTRITASVGD

-431 PTNNKPNNNII
+431 PTNNKPNNNIT

-450 IGSTFLYMPRQN
+450 TGSTFLYMPRQN

-485 KNVPDVVYLTID
+485 KNVPDAVYLTID

-546 LLTPEQANSG
+546 LLTPEQANGG

-619 DASYRAVSKAIDTTG
+619 DASYQAVSKAIDTTG

>member
-10 DSGKNS
+10 DFSKNS

-29 KYLMRGTQGDDN
+29 KYLMRGSQGDDN

-54 CGVLVCGAVAAAVP
+54 CGVLVCGAVAVAVP
-68 KDDTD
+68 KDDQGAT
-73 VAPAPRQVQAAIMN
+73 PAPRQVPVEIVT
-87 GKDPTTTETM
+87 GDSKTSVSM
-97 KKGETIQL
+97 KQNEQIQL
-105 VVKQDDDSSEKQT
+105 VVKEENQSEQPMT
-118 AGSGSGNP
+118 GSGSGNP
-126 SESESDWE
+126 SDSESEWE
-134 IQEQQGQNV
+134 IKEGNDI
-143 IELAP
+143 IELDGT
-148 KTGIVKAKEAGEAT
+148 TGVVSAKKAGIAEVA
-162 VVKRVTGGVAACK
+162 KRVKGGVAAC
-175 IIVDDKTAV
+175 
-184 EKLVI
+184 VI
-189 KGSQDMRVG
+189 KVSGYAVKQITIEGTQEMRIG
-198 ETQKLQLSIEPEQ
+198 ETQNLKLSIMPTE
-211 AQNDAEVTWKSDQ
+211 AQDDANVTWASDR

-261 NPNLTAL
+261 QPGLTGILL
-268 KIVPDSM
+268 KPQ
-275 KMFVGDSI
+275 KMELHVGES
-283 AVQIEATPADANLDA
+283 AGIEADPVPADADLEGLTWNS
-298 LQWKSDNAEI
+298 SDESV
-308 AYYKDGRIY
+308 AYYKDGTIY
-317 GVGVGTTRITASVGD
+317 AAGAGTAKITASVGSVSATCD
-332 VTASCTVRVAINGS
+332 VRVVVDGGITITPNRV
-346 ISLDKKSMTLQVG
+346 SLE
-359 KTGQLQANTTG
+359 TGNSKQLTANATG
-370 ALEGQKITW
+370 DLKGQKITW
-379 RSSNPAVASVDAAGK
+379 RSSNPAVASVDASGK

-403 EITAEALGVKAAC
+403 EITAEALGAKAAC

-421 GSKKQPDNNK
+421 GGKKQPDNNK
-431 PTNNKPNNNII
+431 PTNNKPNNNIT
-442 GTKRPITG
+442 GTKKPITG
-450 IGSTFLYMPRQN
+450 TGSTFLYVPRQN

-485 KNVPDVVYLTID
+485 KNVPDAVYLTID

-546 LLTPEQANSG
+546 LLTPEQANGG

-619 DASYRAVSKAIDTTG
+619 DASYQAVSKAIDTTG

>member
-68 KDDTD
+68 KDDQGTT
-73 VAPAPRQVQAAIMN
+73 PAPRQVPVEIVT
-87 GKDPTTTETM
+87 GDSRTSVSM
-97 KKGETIQL
+97 KQNEKIQL
-105 VVKQDDDSSEKQT
+105 VVKEESQPEQPMT
-118 AGSGSGNP
+118 GSGSGTP
-126 SESESDWE
+126 SDSKSEWKIEKGND
-134 IQEQQGQNV
+134 I
-143 IELAP
+143 IELDGT
-148 KTGIVKAKEAGEAT
+148 TGVVSAKKAGTAEVA
-162 VVKRVTGGVAACK
+162 KRVKGGVAACV
-175 IIVDDKTAV
+175 IEVSGYAV
-184 EKLVI
+184 EQITV
-189 KGSQDMRVG
+189 KGAQEMRIG
-198 ETQKLQLSIEPEQ
+198 ETQNLKPSITPIE
-211 AQNDAEVTWKSDQ
+211 AQDDANVTWKSDR

-246 TATADSVQGKLTISV
+246 TATADSVHGELTISV

-268 KIVPDSM
+268 KIVPDRM

-283 AVQIEATPADANLDA
+283 AVQIETTPADANLDA

-485 KNVPDVVYLTID
+485 KNVPDAVYLTID

-531 DTLRHLTGDGNSVGL
+531 DTLRHLTGNGNSVGL

>member
-1 MGTDCKFIR
+1 METDCKFIR

-68 KDDTD
+68 KDDN
-73 VAPAPRQVQAAIMN
+73 AAIAAPVRTQIVLEPEN
-87 GKDPTTTETM
+87 PKTVTLKIGDQIKLSVGSANIGK
-97 KKGETIQL
+97 K
-105 VVKQDDDSSEKQT
+105 SENQA
-118 AGSGSGNP
+118 AGSGESADKDTNWGIWDGDSDAVTVEKESG
-126 SESESDWE
+126 
-134 IQEQQGQNV
+134 V
-143 IELAP
+143 V
-148 KTGIVKAKEAGEAT
+148 TAKKEGEAQVGKILADGREILCT
-162 VVKRVTGGVAACK
+162 IKVSGYAVKQIT
-175 IIVDDKTAV
+175 
-184 EKLVI
+184 I
-189 KGSQDMRVG
+189 KGTQEMRIG
-198 ETQKLQLSIEPEQ
+198 ETQNLKLSIKPTE
-211 AQNDAEVTWKSDQ
+211 AQDDAKVTWKSDR

-246 TATADSVQGKLTISV
+246 TATADSAQGKLTISV

-283 AVQIEATPADANLDA
+283 AVQIETTPADANLDA

-317 GVGVGTTRITASVGD
+317 GIGVGTTRITASVGD

-450 IGSTFLYMPRQN
+450 IGSTFLYVPRQN

-485 KNVPDVVYLTID
+485 KNVPDAVYLTID

-531 DTLRHLTGDGNSVGL
+531 DTLRHLMGDGNSVGL
-546 LLTPEQANSG
+546 LLTPEQANGG

>member
-68 KDDTD
+68 KDDN
-73 VAPAPRQVQAAIMN
+73 AAIAAPVR
-87 GKDPTTTETM
+87 KQIVLEPDKPRTATM
-97 KKGETIQL
+97 KIGEQ
-105 VVKQDDDSSEKQT
+105 VKLAIGYANAGIKSESQ
-118 AGSGSGNP
+118 GSGSGE
-126 SESESDWE
+126 ESGQDTPWGILDDSDAVTVDAETGVVTAEKEGTATIGKNLADGRE
-134 IQEQQGQNV
+134 ILCTIKVSGYAVKQITIEGTQE
-143 IELAP
+143 
-148 KTGIVKAKEAGEAT
+148 
-162 VVKRVTGGVAACK
+162 
-175 IIVDDKTAV
+175 
-184 EKLVI
+184 
-189 KGSQDMRVG
+189 MRIG

-246 TATADSVQGKLTISV
+246 TATADSMQGKLTISV
-261 NPNLTAL
+261 QPGLTGILL
-268 KIVPDSM
+268 KPQ
-275 KMFVGDSI
+275 KMELHVGES
-283 AVQIEATPADANLDA
+283 AGIEADPVPADADLEGLTWNS
-298 LQWKSDNAEI
+298 SDESV
-308 AYYKDGRIY
+308 AYYKDGIIY
-317 GVGVGTTRITASVGD
+317 AAGAGTAKITASVGSVSAACD
-332 VTASCTVRVAINGS
+332 VRVVIDGGITITPNRV
-346 ISLDKKSMTLQVG
+346 SLE
-359 KTGQLQANTTG
+359 TGNSKQLTANATG
-370 ALEGQKITW
+370 DLKGQKITW

-450 IGSTFLYMPRQN
+450 IGSTFLYVPRQN

-485 KNVPDVVYLTID
+485 KNVPDAVYLTID

-531 DTLRHLTGDGNSVGL
+531 DTLRHLTGNGNSVGL

-588 KLNRDAL
+588 KLNRDVL

>member
-10 DSGKNS
+10 DFSKNS

-29 KYLMRGTQGDDN
+29 KYLMRGSQGDDN

-54 CGVLVCGAVAAAVP
+54 CGVLVCGAVAVAVP
-68 KDDTD
+68 KDDN
-73 VAPAPRQVQAAIMN
+73 AAIAAPVRTQIVLEPESQ
-87 GKDPTTTETM
+87 KTVTL
-97 KKGETIQL
+97 KIGEQIKL
-105 VVKQDDDSSEKQT
+105 AVGYISAGEKSENKT
-118 AGSGSGNP
+118 AGSG
-126 SESESDWE
+126 ESTSKETKWGVINDSDA
-134 IQEQQGQNV
+134 V
-143 IELAP
+143 IVDEE
-148 KTGIVKAKEAGEAT
+148 TGVVTAEKEGEAQVGKILADGREVLCT
-162 VVKRVTGGVAACK
+162 IKVSGYAVKQITIEGAQ
-175 IIVDDKTAV
+175 
-184 EKLVI
+184 E
-189 KGSQDMRVG
+189 MRIG
-198 ETQKLQLSIEPEQ
+198 ETQNLKLSIMPTE
-211 AQNDAEVTWKSDQ
+211 AQDDANVTWTSDR

-233 GKVTAHQS
+233 GKVTAHRS

-246 TATADSVQGKLTISV
+246 TATADSAQGKLTISV

-317 GVGVGTTRITASVGD
+317 GIGVGTTRITASVGD

-379 RSSNPAVASVDAAGK
+379 RSSNPAVASVDASGK

-403 EITAEALGVKAAC
+403 EITAEALGAKAAC

-431 PTNNKPNNNII
+431 PTNNKPNNNIT

-450 IGSTFLYMPRQN
+450 TGSTFLYMPRQN

-485 KNVPDVVYLTID
+485 KNVPDAVYLTID

-546 LLTPEQANSG
+546 LLTPEQANGG

>member
-68 KDDTD
+68 KDDQGTT
-73 VAPAPRQVQAAIMN
+73 PAPRQVPVDIVT
-87 GKDPTTTETM
+87 GDSRTSVSM
-97 KKGETIQL
+97 KQNEQIQL
-105 VVKQDDDSSEKQT
+105 VVKEENQSGQPMT
-118 AGSGSGNP
+118 GSGSGNP
-126 SESESDWE
+126 SDSESEWE
-134 IQEQQGQNV
+134 IKKGSDI
-143 IELAP
+143 IELDGT
-148 KTGIVKAKEAGEAT
+148 TGVVSAKKAGTAEVA
-162 VVKRVTGGVAACK
+162 KRVKGGVAACV
-175 IIVDDKTAV
+175 IEVSGYAV
-184 EKLVI
+184 KQITIE
-189 KGSQDMRVG
+189 GTQEMRIG
-198 ETQKLQLSIEPEQ
+198 ETQKLQLSIKPEQ

-261 NPNLTAL
+261 QPGLTGILL
-268 KIVPDSM
+268 KPQ
-275 KMFVGDSI
+275 KMELHVGES
-283 AVQIEATPADANLDA
+283 AGIEADPVPADADLEGLTWNS
-298 LQWKSDNAEI
+298 SDESV
-308 AYYKDGRIY
+308 AYYKDGTIY
-317 GVGVGTTRITASVGD
+317 AAGAGTAKITASVGSVSATCD
-332 VTASCTVRVAINGS
+332 VRVVIDGGITITPNRV
-346 ISLDKKSMTLQVG
+346 SLE
-359 KTGQLQANTTG
+359 TGNSKQLTANTTG
-370 ALEGQKITW
+370 DLKGQKITW

-394 VRANKEGSA
+394 VRANKAGSA

-431 PTNNKPNNNII
+431 PTNNKPNNNIT

-485 KNVPDVVYLTID
+485 KNVPDAVYLTID

-531 DTLRHLTGDGNSVGL
+531 DTLRHLTGNGNSVGL

>member
-10 DSGKNS
+10 DFSKNS

-29 KYLMRGTQGDDN
+29 KYLMRGSQGDDN

-68 KDDTD
+68 KDDN
-73 VAPAPRQVQAAIMN
+73 AAIAAPVRTQIVLEPEN
-87 GKDPTTTETM
+87 QKTVTLKIGEQIKLAVGYISAGEKSENKTTGSGESTSKETKWGVINDSDAVIVDEETGVVTAEKEGEAQVGKILADGREILC
-97 KKGETIQL
+97 TIK
-105 VVKQDDDSSEKQT
+105 VSGYAVKQIT
-118 AGSGSGNP
+118 
-126 SESESDWE
+126 
-134 IQEQQGQNV
+134 
-143 IELAP
+143 
-148 KTGIVKAKEAGEAT
+148 
-162 VVKRVTGGVAACK
+162 
-175 IIVDDKTAV
+175 
-184 EKLVI
+184 I
-189 KGSQDMRVG
+189 KGTQEMRIG
-198 ETQKLQLSIEPEQ
+198 ETQNLKLSIKPTE
-211 AQNDAEVTWKSDQ
+211 AQDDANVTWKSDR

-246 TATADSVQGKLTISV
+246 TATADSAQGKLTISV

-283 AVQIEATPADANLDA
+283 AVQIETTPADANLDA

-317 GVGVGTTRITASVGD
+317 GIGVGTTRITASVGD

-431 PTNNKPNNNII
+431 PTNNKPNNNIT

-450 IGSTFLYMPRQN
+450 TGSTFLYMPRQN

-485 KNVPDVVYLTID
+485 KNVPDAVYLTID

-546 LLTPEQANSG
+546 LLTPEQANGG

-619 DASYRAVSKAIDTTG
+619 DASYQAVSKAIDTTG

>member
-10 DSGKNS
+10 DFSKNS

-29 KYLMRGTQGDDN
+29 KYLMRGSQGDDN

-54 CGVLVCGAVAAAVP
+54 CGVLVCGAVAVAVP
-68 KDDTD
+68 KDDQGTT
-73 VAPAPRQVQAAIMN
+73 PAPRQVPVEIVA
-87 GKDPTTTETM
+87 GDSKTSVSM
-97 KKGETIQL
+97 KQNEQIQL
-105 VVKQDDDSSEKQT
+105 VVKEESQPEQPMT
-118 AGSGSGNP
+118 GSGSGNP
-126 SESESDWE
+126 SDSESEWE
-134 IQEQQGQNV
+134 IKEGNDI
-143 IELAP
+143 IELDGT
-148 KTGIVKAKEAGEAT
+148 TGVVSAKKAGIAEVA
-162 VVKRVTGGVAACK
+162 KRVKGGVAAC
-175 IIVDDKTAV
+175 
-184 EKLVI
+184 VI
-189 KGSQDMRVG
+189 KVSGYAVKQITIEGTQEMRIG
-198 ETQKLQLSIEPEQ
+198 ETQNLKLSIMPTE
-211 AQNDAEVTWKSDQ
+211 AQDDANVTWASDR

-246 TATADSVQGKLTISV
+246 TATADSTQGKLTISV
-261 NPNLTAL
+261 QPGLTGILL
-268 KIVPDSM
+268 KPQ
-275 KMFVGDSI
+275 KMELHVGES
-283 AVQIEATPADANLDA
+283 AGIEADPVPTDADLEGLTWNS
-298 LQWKSDNAEI
+298 SDESV
-308 AYYKDGRIY
+308 AYYKDGTIY
-317 GVGVGTTRITASVGD
+317 AAGAGTAKITASVGSVSATCD
-332 VTASCTVRVAINGS
+332 VRVVVDGGITITPNR
-346 ISLDKKSMTLQVG
+346 ISLE
-359 KTGQLQANTTG
+359 TGNSKQLTANTTG
-370 ALEGQKITW
+370 DLKGQKITW
-379 RSSNPAVASVDAAGK
+379 RSSNPAVASVDASGK

-403 EITAEALGVKAAC
+403 EITAEALGAKAAC

-431 PTNNKPNNNII
+431 PTNNKPNNNIT

-450 IGSTFLYMPRQN
+450 TGSTFLYTPRQN

-485 KNVPDVVYLTID
+485 KNVPDAVYLTID

>member
-68 KDDTD
+68 KDDQGTT
-73 VAPAPRQVQAAIMN
+73 PAPRQVPVDIVT
-87 GKDPTTTETM
+87 GDSRTSVSM
-97 KKGETIQL
+97 KQNEQIQL
-105 VVKQDDDSSEKQT
+105 VVKEENQPEQPMT
-118 AGSGSGNP
+118 GSGSGTP
-126 SESESDWE
+126 SDSKSEWKIEKGND
-134 IQEQQGQNV
+134 I
-143 IELAP
+143 IELDGT
-148 KTGIVKAKEAGEAT
+148 TGVVSAKKAGTAEVA
-162 VVKRVTGGVAACK
+162 KRVKGGVAACV
-175 IIVDDKTAV
+175 IEVSGYAV
-184 EKLVI
+184 EQITV
-189 KGSQDMRVG
+189 KGAQEMRIG
-198 ETQKLQLSIEPEQ
+198 ETQNLKLSITPTE
-211 AQNDAEVTWKSDQ
+211 AQDDANVTWTSDR

-246 TATADSVQGKLTISV
+246 TATADSVHGELTISV

-268 KIVPDSM
+268 KIVPDRM

-283 AVQIEATPADANLDA
+283 AVQIETTPADANLDA

-431 PTNNKPNNNII
+431 PTNNKPNNNIT

-450 IGSTFLYMPRQN
+450 TGSTFLYMPRQN

-485 KNVPDVVYLTID
+485 KNVPDAVYLTID

-531 DTLRHLTGDGNSVGL
+531 DTLRHLMGNGNSVGL

-605 WDWNTSANESSQAA
+605 WDWNASANESSQAA

>member
-68 KDDTD
+68 KDDQGTT
-73 VAPAPRQVQAAIMN
+73 PAPRQVPVEIVT
-87 GKDPTTTETM
+87 GDSRTSVSM
-97 KKGETIQL
+97 KQNEKIQL
-105 VVKQDDDSSEKQT
+105 VVKEESQPEQPMT
-118 AGSGSGNP
+118 GSGSGTP
-126 SESESDWE
+126 SDSKSEWKIEKGND
-134 IQEQQGQNV
+134 I
-143 IELAP
+143 IELDGT
-148 KTGIVKAKEAGEAT
+148 TGVVSAKKAGTAEVA
-162 VVKRVTGGVAACK
+162 KRVKGGVAACV
-175 IIVDDKTAV
+175 IEVSGYAV
-184 EKLVI
+184 EQI
-189 KGSQDMRVG
+189 TIGGTQEMRIG
-198 ETQKLQLSIEPEQ
+198 ETQNLKLSITPTE
-211 AQNDAEVTWKSDQ
+211 AQDDAKVTWKSDR

-246 TATADSVQGKLTISV
+246 TATADSMQGKLTISV
-261 NPNLTAL
+261 QPGLTDILL
-268 KIVPDSM
+268 KPQ
-275 KMFVGDSI
+275 KMELHVGES
-283 AVQIEATPADANLDA
+283 AGIEADPVPADADLEGLTWNS
-298 LQWKSDNAEI
+298 SDESV
-308 AYYKDGRIY
+308 AYYKDGTIY
-317 GVGVGTTRITASVGD
+317 AAGAGTAKITASVGSVSAVCD
-332 VTASCTVRVAINGS
+332 VRVVIDGGITITPNR
-346 ISLDKKSMTLQVG
+346 ISLE
-359 KTGQLQANTTG
+359 TGNSKQLTANATG
-370 ALEGQKITW
+370 DLKGQKITW

-450 IGSTFLYMPRQN
+450 IGSTFLYVPRQN

-485 KNVPDVVYLTID
+485 KNVPDAVYLTID

-531 DTLRHLTGDGNSVGL
+531 DTLRHLTGNGNSVGL

-634 TVAVRFDGSVA
+634 TVAVRFDGGVA

>member
-10 DSGKNS
+10 DFSKNS

-29 KYLMRGTQGDDN
+29 KYLMRGSQGDDN

-54 CGVLVCGAVAAAVP
+54 CGVLVCGAVAVAVP
-68 KDDTD
+68 KDDN
-73 VAPAPRQVQAAIMN
+73 AAIAAPVRTQIVLEPESQ
-87 GKDPTTTETM
+87 KTVTL
-97 KKGETIQL
+97 KIGEQIKL
-105 VVKQDDDSSEKQT
+105 AVGYISAGEKSENKT
-118 AGSGSGNP
+118 AGSG
-126 SESESDWE
+126 ESTSKETKWGVINDSDA
-134 IQEQQGQNV
+134 V
-143 IELAP
+143 IVDEE
-148 KTGIVKAKEAGEAT
+148 TGVVTAEKEGEAQ
-162 VVKRVTGGVAACK
+162 
-175 IIVDDKTAV
+175 V
-184 EKLVI
+184 EKILADGREVLCTI
-189 KGSQDMRVG
+189 KVSGYAVKQITIEGTQEMRIG
-198 ETQKLQLSIEPEQ
+198 ETQNLKLSIMPTE
-211 AQNDAEVTWKSDQ
+211 AQDDANVTWTSDR

-246 TATADSVQGKLTISV
+246 TATADSAQGKLTISV
-261 NPNLTAL
+261 QPGLTGILL
-268 KIVPDSM
+268 KPQ
-275 KMFVGDSI
+275 KMELHVGES
-283 AVQIEATPADANLDA
+283 AGIEADPVPTDADLEGLTWNS
-298 LQWKSDNAEI
+298 SDESV
-308 AYYKDGRIY
+308 AYYKDGTIY
-317 GVGVGTTRITASVGD
+317 AAGAGTAKITASVGLVSATCD
-332 VTASCTVRVAINGS
+332 VRVVVDGGITITPNRV
-346 ISLDKKSMTLQVG
+346 SLE
-359 KTGQLQANTTG
+359 TGNSKQLTANTTG
-370 ALEGQKITW
+370 DLKGQKITW
-379 RSSNPAVASVDAAGK
+379 RSSNPAVASVDASGK

-403 EITAEALGVKAAC
+403 EITAEALGAKAAC

-421 GSKKQPDNNK
+421 ESKKQPDNNK
-431 PTNNKPNNNII
+431 PTNNKPNNNIT

-450 IGSTFLYMPRQN
+450 TGSTFLYMPRQN

-485 KNVPDVVYLTID
+485 KNVPDAVYLTID

-556 NAVALLDQANEQL
+556 SAVALLDQANEQL

-619 DASYRAVSKAIDTTG
+619 DASYQAVSKAIDTTG
-634 TVAVRFDGSVA
+634 TVAVRFDGTVA

>member
-1 MGTDCKFIR
+1 M
-10 DSGKNS
+10 
-16 VTNTGLCGIIKLN
+16 
-29 KYLMRGTQGDDN
+29 
-41 DVKKMTKLLCALL
+41 KKMTKLLCALL
-54 CGVLVCGAVAAAVP
+54 CGVLVCGAVAVAVP
-68 KDDTD
+68 KDNN
-73 VAPAPRQVQAAIMN
+73 AAIAAPVRTQIVLEPEN
-87 GKDPTTTETM
+87 PKTVTLKIGEQIKLSVGSANIGK
-97 KKGETIQL
+97 K
-105 VVKQDDDSSEKQT
+105 SENQA
-118 AGSGSGNP
+118 AGSGESADKDTNWGIWDGDSDAVTVEKESGVVTA
-126 SESESDWE
+126 E
-134 IQEQQGQNV
+134 
-143 IELAP
+143 
-148 KTGIVKAKEAGEAT
+148 KTGTAT
-162 VVKRVTGGVAACK
+162 VGKILGDGREVSCTITVSGYAVKQITIEGAQ
-175 IIVDDKTAV
+175 
-184 EKLVI
+184 E
-189 KGSQDMRVG
+189 MRIG
-198 ETQKLQLSIEPEQ
+198 ETQNLKLSIKPTE
-211 AQNDAEVTWKSDQ
+211 AQDDAKVTWKSDR

-233 GKVTAHQS
+233 GKVTAQQS

-246 TATADSVQGKLTISV
+246 TATADSMQGKLTISV
-261 NPNLTAL
+261 QPGLTGILL
-268 KIVPDSM
+268 KPQ
-275 KMFVGDSI
+275 KMELHVGES
-283 AVQIEATPADANLDA
+283 AGIEADPVPADADLEGLTWNS
-298 LQWKSDNAEI
+298 SDESV
-308 AYYKDGRIY
+308 AYYKDGTIY
-317 GVGVGTTRITASVGD
+317 AAGAGTAKITASVGSVSATCD
-332 VTASCTVRVAINGS
+332 VRVVIDGGITITPNRV
-346 ISLDKKSMTLQVG
+346 SLE
-359 KTGQLQANTTG
+359 TGNSKQLTANATG
-370 ALEGQKITW
+370 DLKGQKITW

-431 PTNNKPNNNII
+431 PTNNKPNNNIT

-485 KNVPDVVYLTID
+485 KNVPDAVYLTID

-531 DTLRHLTGDGNSVGL
+531 DTLRHLTGNGNSVGL

-605 WDWNTSANESSQAA
+605 WDWNASANESSQAA